1 MSTASSKDISMATL
15 LRTATPA
22 DYDAILGHIDDS
34 FGFAPGS
41 FLRDSPHHW
50 RPEFMDW
57 AHILLAEDEGRIA
70 ALVRIFSLDLVQ
82 NGVPLRA
89 GGIGAVSTA
98 NWACG
103 RGHMTQLLEWA
114 VRMMREEGF
123 AVSLLWGDRHRYG
136 AFGFE
141 SAGRVLQVSITDRG
155 LQRLGVEARSCG
167 FSRAECA
174 SIAHHGALRDE
185 SLSPATRHKR
195 GAVDLRLA
203 VFRSMDQR

>member
-1 MSTASSKDISMATL
+1 MATL
-15 LRTATPA
+15 LRTATPF
-22 DYDAILGHIDDS
+22 DYDAILRHIDDS

-82 NGVPLRA
+82 NGAVLRA

-98 NWACG
+98 TWARG
-103 RGHMTQLLEWA
+103 RRHMTHLLEWA

-123 AVSLLWGDRHRYG
+123 VVSLLWGDRHRYG

-141 SAGRVLQVSITDRG
+141 SAGRILQVSINERG
-155 LQRLGVEARSCG
+155 LQRAGIAARAPVAFQGQSALLLRITALYETNPYRRQRATCEAPWIYG
-167 FSRAECA
+167 
-174 SIAHHGALRDE
+174 
-185 SLSPATRHKR
+185 SPYFE
-195 GAVDLRLA
+195 V
-203 VFRSMDQR
+203 